1 MLFQQAVS
9 IVYEK
14 RKGYMRNWLWER
26 EGDVQFEMRKGWML
40 SALHEGRFW
49 TITRDCD
56 GNRKKKQCITWRK
69 DIVCFKANL
78 VTMCCNCEWRRIVD
92 SYTSN

>member
-1 MLFQQAVS
+1 MLFERGVS

-40 SALHEGRFW
+40 SAFHEGRFW
-49 TITRDCD
+49 TITSDCD
-56 GNRKKKQCITWRK
+56 GNRKKKQCIT
-69 DIVCFKANL
+69 
-78 VTMCCNCEWRRIVD
+78 
-92 SYTSN
+92 